1 MCEELQENNIDEVIA
16 EENYLLNATNEVVLL
31 EDNTVYN
38 VCKNINTMLVLL
50 NFVIIVIFLYK
61 YLKNTFSIKRG

>member
-16 EENYLLNATNEVVLL
+16 EENYLLNETNETVLL
-31 EDNTVYN
+31 EDNNVYN
-38 VCKNINTMLVLL
+38 VCRNINTMLSLL

-61 YLKNTFSIKRG
+61 FLKNTFSIKRG